1 MNQEVCIVGKDYMV
15 FNLCNLPPMPR
26 NRSHTLMKGMNIKTQ
41 LARDFEKDLT
51 ERLGAFG
58 FEFVE
63 FASLFNKKKHFLR
76 ADYTIYTPENELF
89 TKDECIS
96 SRAVDTDA
104 HKLFQD
110 TIFKCLGLDDKV
122 IRQDSH
128 FTPVSKSG
136 DWDYLVTLKI
146 RDLKDLYV

>member
-1 MNQEVCIVGKDYMV
+1 MNQEVCIVGRNYMT

-26 NRSHTLMKGMNIKTQ
+26 NRSHTLMRGMNIKTD
-41 LARDFEKDLT
+41 LARQFEKDLT

-58 FEFVE
+58 FEFLE
-63 FASLFNKKKHFLR
+63 FKDKFNKKEHFIK

-89 TKDECIS
+89 TKESSIS
-96 SRAVDTDA
+96 ARAVDTDA

-136 DWDYLVTLKI
+136 DWDYAVTLTL
-146 RDLKDLYV
+146 RYLKDLYV